1 MTRLTSQGCPVQGG
15 SSWYSYTARKSNISP
30 KITSGGLIT
39 IGGAVQCA
47 GNVFDRGRLYPL
59 CLAYINFPSI
69 FSNFFPFRSV
79 FAYILFIFGLLLLD
93 KVPLHNWCGWILAV
107 PGRVM
112 SPHIYVCNTKSRL
125 TPDTDPIST
134 LTNQGNLYPQRTQA
148 MSYCVRSTLGGIPS
162 RVYAC
167 IFIIITIK

>member
-1 MTRLTSQGCPVQGG
+1 MDKFWPISGAAAGG
-15 SSWYSYTARKSNISP
+15 GGRGDQADQPGVPST
-30 KITSGGLIT
+30 GGLLL
-39 IGGAVQCA
+39 VQ
-47 GNVFDRGRLYPL
+47 LYCKEKQHL
-59 CLAYINFPSI
+59 TLF
-69 FSNFFPFRSV
+69 
-79 FAYILFIFGLLLLD
+79 FAYILFIFGLLPTLLD
-93 KVPLHNWCGWILAV
+93 KVPLHDWCGWILAV

>member
-1 MTRLTSQGCPVQGG
+1 MYSSKVRLQHIKISAQLHMIEAQD
-15 SSWYSYTARKSNISP
+15 RHEKSP
-30 KITSGGLIT
+30 KKKTSRIARCGSSGGLLIY
-39 IGGAVQCA
+39 VSPQFS
-47 GNVFDRGRLYPL
+47 V
-59 CLAYINFPSI
+59 I
-69 FSNFFPFRSV
+69 FSLLGLF
-79 FAYILFIFGLLLLD
+79 FAYIFFIFGLLPMLLD
-93 KVPLHNWCGWILAV
+93 KVPLPDWCGWILAV

-148 MSYCVRSTLGGIPS
+148 MSYCVHSTLGGMSS

-167 IFIIITIK
+167 IFIIITTK